1 MNETEDNRAASQV
14 LEDAV
19 AHYQTETV
27 CVEELIAVFHG
38 RGFGLLLVIFV
49 LPNCIPIPA
58 PGLTSITALP
68 LFFLGY
74 QMVLGHDHPWLPN
87 WISQKKF
94 RRTQLAMLVG
104 KASPKL
110 KRIET
115 LLKPRLLALSSHAGE
130 RIIGAVCLT
139 LSGCIALPLPGA
151 HFVPGVG
158 ILFMSLGL
166 LSRDGVMI
174 VVGALIGL
182 VGFAITMGV
191 LFFGASA
198 AGALFG

>member
-19 AHYQTETV
+19 EKHQADLIS
-27 CVEELIAVFHG
+27 VEELIVALHG

-58 PGLTSITALP
+58 PGLTSITAMP

-74 QMVLGHDHPWLPN
+74 QMLLGHDHPWLPN

-94 RRTQLAMLVG
+94 RRSQLASLVT

-110 KRIET
+110 KKIET
-115 LLKPRLLALSSHAGE
+115 LLKPRFLAASSAMGE
-130 RIIGAVCLT
+130 RMIGALCLT
-139 LSGCIALPLPGA
+139 LAGCIALPIPGS

-158 ILFMSLGL
+158 ILAMALGL
-166 LSRDGVMI
+166 LSRDGITIMI
-174 VVGALIGL
+174 GALIGL
-182 VGFAITMGV
+182 LGFCMTLGILIFGAGAIES
-191 LFFGASA
+191 FFG
-198 AGALFG
+198 